1 MHRIK
6 NQNPTSYT
14 CKARTDMIGK
24 STYKAAREVAQ
35 IAEDH
40 FTTQIEAAKKLNGN
54 NLATV
59 PPARIIETMIDAAFW
74 ASLRREE
81 GQSPKISLAFLP
93 PEQTEQPLLFEHHLT
108 LSPAVLTKLG
118 PGVERQGIHLGVWY
132 EGDYLHI
139 WGTTRSIPNFCFV
152 LDVSEPGLLVIKH
165 RRQDGFG
172 KFVNVAVLMGD
183 QVKIVNEQSSHL
195 PNCPDVLTSLLGF
208 SSLSV
213 WNKSLNVLVQLAV
226 SMRSHKRGGILLVVP
241 AGSDT
246 WRTSIRHPMRYA
258 VGPAYSE
265 LTDLMKQKEEKDGE
279 NSNWQDELGR
289 AIEAMAGLTAV
300 DGATIISD
308 KYELYAFGAKITRK
322 QGSTPVD
329 KLILT
334 EPVIGGEAMID
345 QPALSGGTRHLSAA
359 QFVHD
364 QRDAIALV
372 ASQDGRFTIFSWSDC
387 ENMVQANRIDSLLL

>member
-1 MHRIK
+1 
-6 NQNPTSYT
+6 
-14 CKARTDMIGK
+14 MIGK

-40 FTTQIEAAKKLNGN
+40 FATQIEAAKKENGE
-54 NLATV
+54 NLATI
-59 PPARIIETMIDAAFW
+59 PPARIIEAMIDAAFW

-93 PEQTEQPLLFEHHLT
+93 PEQSEQPLRFEHHLT
-108 LSPAVLTKLG
+108 LSPAVLTKIG
-118 PGVERQGIHLGVWY
+118 PGVERPGIHLGVWY

-139 WGTTRSIPNFCFV
+139 WGMTRSIPDFCFV

-165 RRQDGFG
+165 RRRDGFG
-172 KFVNVAVLMGD
+172 KFVNVVVLTGD
-183 QVKIVNEQSSHL
+183 QIKIVDEQSVHT
-195 PNCPDVLTSLLGF
+195 PECPDLLYTLLGF
-208 SSLSV
+208 DSHRI

-226 SMRSHKRGGILLVVP
+226 SMRSHRKGGILLVVP
-241 AGSDT
+241 SGSEA
-246 WRTSIRHPMRYA
+246 WRKSIRHPMRYA

-265 LTDLMKQKEEKDGE
+265 LAKLLLQQDDKDPL
-279 NSNWQDELGR
+279 WQDEVKR
-289 AIEAMAGLTAV
+289 AIEAMAGFTAV

-308 KYELYAFGAKITRK
+308 KYELYGFGAKIDRRA
-322 QGSTPVD
+322 GSEPVE
-329 KLILT
+329 KLIMT
-334 EPVIGGEAMID
+334 EPVLGGGATID

-372 ASQDGRFTIFSWSDC
+372 ASQDGRFTIFSWSTC

>member
-1 MHRIK
+1 
-6 NQNPTSYT
+6 
-14 CKARTDMIGK
+14 MIGK

-40 FTTQIEAAKKLNGN
+40 FSSQIEAAKKLNGN
-54 NLATV
+54 NLATI

-93 PEQTEQPLLFEHHLT
+93 PEQAEQPLLFEHHLT

-118 PGVERQGIHLGVWY
+118 PGVERPGIHLGVWY

-139 WGTTRSIPNFCFV
+139 WGTTRTIPNFCFV
-152 LDVSEPGLLVIKH
+152 LDVSEPGLMVIKH

-183 QVKIVNEQSSHL
+183 QVKIVHEQSAHL
-195 PNCPDVLTSLLGF
+195 PNCPDVLYSALGF
-208 SSLSV
+208 SSLSA

-226 SMRSHKRGGILLVVP
+226 SMRAHKRGGILLVVP
-241 AGSDT
+241 SGT
-246 WRTSIRHPMRYA
+246 EVWRQSIRHPMKYA

-265 LTDLMKQKEEKDGE
+265 LADLLRLEKEKDE
-279 NSNWQDELGR
+279 TDTNWQDELSR
-289 AIEAMAGLTAV
+289 AIDAMAGLTAV

-308 KYELYAFGAKITRK
+308 RYELYGFGAKITRK
-322 QGSTPVD
+322 TGSDPVE

-334 EPVIGGEAMID
+334 EPVVGGDAMID
-345 QPALSGGTRHLSAA
+345 QPVLSGGTRHLAAA

-364 QRDAIALV
+364 QQDAIALV
-372 ASQDGRFTIFSWSDC
+372 ASQDGRFTVFSWSSC
-387 ENMVQANRIDSLLL
+387 ENLVQANRIDSLLL

>member
-1 MHRIK
+1 
-6 NQNPTSYT
+6 
-14 CKARTDMIGK
+14 MIGK

-35 IAEDH
+35 IVENH
-40 FTTQIEAAKKLNGN
+40 FSSQIEAAKALNDT
-54 NLATV
+54 NLATI

-93 PEQTEQPLLFEHHLT
+93 PEQCEQPLLFEHHLT
-108 LSPAVLTKLG
+108 LSPAVLTKIG
-118 PGVERQGIHLGVWY
+118 PGVERPGIHLGVWY

-139 WGTTRSIPNFCFV
+139 WGMTRSIPNFCFV

-172 KFVNVAVLMGD
+172 KFVNVAVLTGD
-183 QVKIVNEQSSHL
+183 QVKIVNEKSVHL
-195 PNCPDVLTSLLGF
+195 PDCPDLLYSLLGF

-226 SMRSHKRGGILLVVP
+226 SMRSHQKGGILLVVP
-241 AGSDT
+241 AGSEE
-246 WRTSIRHPMRYA
+246 WRQSIRHPMRYA

-265 LTDLMKQKEEKDGE
+265 LAKLMLRKDDKDLR
-279 NSNWQDELGR
+279 WQDEMKR
-289 AIEAMAGLTAV
+289 AIDAMAGFTAV

-308 KYELYAFGAKITRK
+308 RYELYGFGAKINRK
-322 QGSTPVD
+322 RGNNPVD

-334 EPVIGGEAMID
+334 EPVVGGEATID

-372 ASQDGRFTIFSWSDC
+372 ASQDGRFTIFSWSGC

>member
-1 MHRIK
+1 
-6 NQNPTSYT
+6 
-14 CKARTDMIGK
+14 MIGR

-40 FTTQIEAAKKLNGN
+40 FNNQLEAAKKAENT

-59 PPARIIETMIDAAFW
+59 PNARIIESMIDTAFW

-81 GQSPKISLAFLP
+81 GQSPKISLAFLT
-93 PEQTEQPLLFEHHLT
+93 PEQAKQPLLFEHHLS
-108 LSPAVLTKLG
+108 LSAAVLTKLG
-118 PGVERQGIHLGVWY
+118 PGVERPGIHLGVWY

-139 WGTTRSIPNFCFV
+139 WGTTRSIPDFCFV

-165 RRQDGFG
+165 RRQEGYG

-183 QVKIVNEQSSHL
+183 QVKIVNEQSAHL
-195 PNCPDVLTSLLGF
+195 PDCPDVLYTLLGF
-208 SSLSV
+208 SSLSA

-226 SMRSHKRGGILLVVP
+226 SMRSHKRGGTLLVVP
-241 AGSDT
+241 SGSEA
-246 WRTSIRHPMRYA
+246 WRKSIRHPMRYA

-265 LTDLMKQKEEKDGE
+265 LADLVRLEKEKDE
-279 NSNWQDELGR
+279 QDTSWQDELSR
-289 AIEAMAGLTAV
+289 AIEALAGLTAV

-308 KYELYAFGAKITRK
+308 KYELYGFGAKITRRE
-322 QGSTPVD
+322 GSEPVE

-334 EPVIGGEAMID
+334 EPIVGGEAMID
-345 QPALSGGTRHLSAA
+345 HPALSGGTRHLSAA

-372 ASQDGRFTIFSWSDC
+372 ASQDGRFTIFSWSTC